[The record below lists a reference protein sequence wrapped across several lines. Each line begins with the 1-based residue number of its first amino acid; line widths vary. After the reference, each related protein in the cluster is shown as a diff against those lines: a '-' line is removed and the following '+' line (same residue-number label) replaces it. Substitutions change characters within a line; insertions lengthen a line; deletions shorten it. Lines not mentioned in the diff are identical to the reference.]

1 MTITDQEKAATLF
14 SILLQLRDK
23 VPDAPVHKIVTTAID
38 EARYQYSGVAHG
50 ANPSRKP
57 VTERGEYH
65 RLWRKARKE
74 RAVCNA

>member
-1 MTITDQEKAATLF
+1 MTTDQEKAATLF
-14 SILLQLRDK
+14 RTMLQLHDK
-23 VPDAPVHKIVTTAID
+23 VPNAPLSKIVTVALD